1 MEGTQ
6 RSKTKEQI
14 SERDSAATSKKTLR
28 EVQKSEKS
36 SEGEKDDSIVPSP
49 DGSVTEHEEL
59 KDSDPL

>member
-14 SERDSAATSKKTLR
+14 SERDSEATSKKTLR

-36 SEGEKDDSIVPSP
+36 SESEKEDSIVPSP
-49 DGSVTEHEEL
+49 DGSVAEHEEL